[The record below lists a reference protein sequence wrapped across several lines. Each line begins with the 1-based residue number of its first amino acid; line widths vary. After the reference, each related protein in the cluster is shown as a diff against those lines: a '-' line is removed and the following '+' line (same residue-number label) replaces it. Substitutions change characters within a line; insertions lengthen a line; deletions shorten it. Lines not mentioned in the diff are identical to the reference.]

1 MIPEKLSL
9 QNFLCYGEEV
19 PTLDFR
25 EIHVACLCGNNGHG
39 KSALLDAITWVLW
52 GRSRTR
58 TQEELLRQGSS
69 NMQVELSFSV
79 NKQLYRVIRKYG
91 HSGPSKKGVS
101 ILELYVHQQDTSF
114 IPITGTTIKETES
127 NICKILGLD
136 YETFINT
143 AFLMQGKADLFTR
156 STPAKRKD
164 CLSEVL
170 GLSVYEKI
178 SSISKARA
186 QAITK
191 EISGASIEL
200 NVIESEV
207 KDEEPNKESI
217 KIINLSLSNL
227 KKNIST
233 TKKEFSELQTR
244 LDSLLLLEKESVQT
258 RTLIK
263 NLAKEIDALNIQK
276 ESHKKNIGRYQETID
291 RKKDIVANYE
301 SLQKYNKKEEEL
313 SQKRFAYD
321 KSLRQVAVIR
331 EEVAQKRGEFSSL
344 LEHLQKIK
352 ENDLLPSLQKLP
364 SLEKSIAKANS
375 SLIMLND
382 SFKKLSSSTHSQ
394 IEELA
399 AKSLGLE
406 LENKQSLLKME
417 DSRKKFDMLKG
428 KTAICPLCEASIRP
442 TVRKSLQDNYRSE
455 GHQSREIFKKNKQE
469 KERVDV
475 LQKSLSENVKKEE
488 AQYNHKKKLLEQN
501 LTSLESDAFKINENK
516 KLLQQ
521 TESQIDEISSKL
533 NSNSF
538 MPPTLLSK
546 LETLENQL
554 SSLNYNQE
562 EHENIRLTQK
572 KLLPYFE
579 LNQKLNQSIS
589 GVEFENEALSNIYG
603 LIDSRISQ
611 LDENKTLLKESLLK
625 LPQMP
630 ELKEH
635 ISEKRTALSG
645 FEREHQ
651 QASVKKE
658 VLLQREKRVSLLKK
672 KASALK
678 KDSANLIKEKGI
690 YEELSIIFGK
700 NGIPAMLIETA
711 LPQLEID
718 ANDLLS
724 RLTDMR
730 LSVKFE
736 FIQGKIDQGSGIAK
750 EELIIK
756 VGDELGTRPY
766 ESFSGGEAFRIDFA
780 IRIALSK
787 LLARRSGTP
796 LPILFI
802 DEGFGS
808 QDAAGQERIIESIQ
822 SIQDQFEKILVITHI
837 DQLKEAFPYRIEV
850 FKTLNGSLF
859 SIAG

>member
-1 MIPEKLSL
+1 M
-9 QNFLCYGEEV
+9 
-19 PTLDFR
+19 
-25 EIHVACLCGNNGHG
+25 
-39 KSALLDAITWVLW
+39 
-52 GRSRTR
+52 
-58 TQEELLRQGSS
+58 
-69 NMQVELSFSV
+69 
-79 NKQLYRVIRKYG
+79 
-91 HSGPSKKGVS
+91 
-101 ILELYVHQQDTSF
+101 
-114 IPITGTTIKETES
+114 
-127 NICKILGLD
+127 
-136 YETFINT
+136 
-143 AFLMQGKADLFTR
+143 
-156 STPAKRKD
+156 
-164 CLSEVL
+164 
-170 GLSVYEKI
+170 
-178 SSISKARA
+178 
-186 QAITK
+186 
-191 EISGASIEL
+191 
-200 NVIESEV
+200 
-207 KDEEPNKESI
+207 
-217 KIINLSLSNL
+217 
-227 KKNIST
+227 
-233 TKKEFSELQTR
+233 
-244 LDSLLLLEKESVQT
+244 
-258 RTLIK
+258 
-263 NLAKEIDALNIQK
+263 
-276 ESHKKNIGRYQETID
+276 
-291 RKKDIVANYE
+291 
-301 SLQKYNKKEEEL
+301 
-313 SQKRFAYD
+313 
-321 KSLRQVAVIR
+321 
-331 EEVAQKRGEFSSL
+331 

-455 GHQSREIFKKNKQE
+455 GHQSREIFNKNKQE

-562 EHENIRLTQK
+562 EHESIRLTQK